1 MELFRYHYGNRHRWW
16 PCVLIDRKAVD
27 YHKNYGVSPVHR
39 RPGAFDIYDK
49 KDSFVDPRQKGVD
62 CTNTGKRNSKSAIL
76 FFF

>member
-1 MELFRYHYGNRHRWW
+1 M
-16 PCVLIDRKAVD
+16 
-27 YHKNYGVSPVHR
+27 HR

-62 CTNTGKRNSKSAIL
+62 CTNTEKRNSKLAML